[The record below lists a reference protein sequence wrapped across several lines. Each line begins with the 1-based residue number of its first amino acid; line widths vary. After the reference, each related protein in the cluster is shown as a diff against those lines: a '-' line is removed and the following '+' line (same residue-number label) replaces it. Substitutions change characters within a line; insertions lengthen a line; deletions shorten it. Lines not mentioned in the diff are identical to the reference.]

1 MVERWIFIVFLGE
14 NTKDEIKFWGEN
26 DEENGYGAPE
36 SRRVESYG
44 EATTCWA
51 VEESRWDGEEVE

>member
-1 MVERWIFIVFLGE
+1 MVEWWIFIVLGE

-26 DEENGYGAPE
+26 DEEDGYSAQE
-36 SRRVESYG
+36 SRGVESYG

-51 VEESRWDGEEVE
+51 VEENCWDGEEVE